1 MPHTFNYSQILPL
14 ASPQRLAS
22 YQLTFS
28 PTNEK
33 ELYGVYVWAQHA
45 VGSLYPLTNNVE
57 IALRNSIDNEARRRF
72 GDKWWMLPQ
81 FNNANTKDFIDNI
94 NKAKSSLDKAW
105 KQAERIR
112 LGLPSGAALPSS
124 PPTWSHDKIIAATDF
139 STWEHVLKDSFSAP
153 NRAQESNYL
162 WPRSMGKVFRKY
174 NIISAS
180 STQARHDILAIVR
193 EIREYRNRLFHHD
206 KIWVSSSSGGVNDIG
221 AIESIRRKINKME
234 LILSAIDQ
242 RLLSLLEKVGIVSQA
257 RRVCAM
263 DQLNIYRYAHAE
275 PKLTAKKKRII
286 RSISSKAKNENSTVA
301 WEYGG
306 SLYGLFKVR

>member
-1 MPHTFNYSQILPL
+1 MTSSAIVRGANVNHIMANNMPHTFNYSQILPL

-112 LGLPSGAALPSS
+112 LGLPSGS
-124 PPTWSHDKIIAATDF
+124 
-139 STWEHVLKDSFSAP
+139 
-153 NRAQESNYL
+153 
-162 WPRSMGKVFRKY
+162 
-174 NIISAS
+174 
-180 STQARHDILAIVR
+180 
-193 EIREYRNRLFHHD
+193 
-206 KIWVSSSSGGVNDIG
+206 
-221 AIESIRRKINKME
+221 
-234 LILSAIDQ
+234 
-242 RLLSLLEKVGIVSQA
+242 
-257 RRVCAM
+257 RVA
-263 DQLNIYRYAHAE
+263 
-275 PKLTAKKKRII
+275 KLT
-286 RSISSKAKNENSTVA
+286 SYLVA
-301 WEYGG
+301 
-306 SLYGLFKVR
+306 